1 MLSKRSSNPPWPGID
16 APISLIP
23 MSRLIDETIRSPNC
37 PATLTIKPSPINFT
51 GVSTPEQE
59 KTNDPN
65 SNSLGITTRFIAQ
78 NRDHRQQDHGEWWN
92 RDKESVPMIRD
103 CESGRD
109 DAKHHH
115 DAEGAVTKKSSGTR
129 ELAITKDAQNRDCQ
143 NRPCRPQ

>member
-1 MLSKRSSNPPWPGID
+1 MTE
-16 APISLIP
+16 A
-23 MSRLIDETIRSPNC
+23 M
-37 PATLTIKPSPINFT
+37 A
-51 GVSTPEQE
+51 EQQ
-59 KTNDPN
+59 KTNDPK

-103 CESGRD
+103 REGGCDNS
-109 DAKHHH
+109 KHHH

-129 ELAITKDAQNRDCQ
+129 ELPITKDTQNRDCQ